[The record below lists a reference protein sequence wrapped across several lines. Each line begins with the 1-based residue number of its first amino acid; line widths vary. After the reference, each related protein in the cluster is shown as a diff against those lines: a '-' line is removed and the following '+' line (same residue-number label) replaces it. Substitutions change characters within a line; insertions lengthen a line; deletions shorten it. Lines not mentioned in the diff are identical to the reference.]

1 MTGGEMYAYLCLSI
15 LTQGFVMN
23 LRGFKMDWFY
33 MDSTTQGQQWPVV
46 NDRIIIMRNSFNY
59 YSFFFHWA
67 ATVKNW
73 GVSIKHRRHLYF
85 FSLKICQ
92 ATNATWKKISFS
104 MFTFWKRNGNE
115 NNNGGSIFL
124 RTPEIMIISA
134 DVG

>member
-59 YSFFFHWA
+59 YSFFSLSGNCE
-67 ATVKNW
+67 KL
-73 GVSIKHRRHLYF
+73 RREYKTSGALIPIY
-85 FSLKICQ
+85 FSLYNCQ
-92 ATNATWKKISFS
+92 ATWKNISFS
-104 MFTFWKRNGNE
+104 IFTFWKQNGNE

-134 DVG
+134 DLG